1 MTSTKRNLTATIC
14 LTLAVFLG
22 SGGVGYAQDLQKGL
36 EAYQQ
41 GDYATAVAWF
51 RKSAEQGVARAQFT
65 LGLMYDN
72 GQGVT
77 QDYKE
82 AAQWYRKSAEQ
93 GVARA
98 QFTLGLMYVTGQGV
112 LQDNV
117 YAHMWWN
124 IAAST
129 GHADATKNRDIIAE
143 RMTAADISK
152 AQELARECIQKNYKG
167 C

>member
-51 RKSAEQGVARAQFT
+51 
-65 LGLMYDN
+65 
-72 GQGVT
+72 
-77 QDYKE
+77 
-82 AAQWYRKSAEQ
+82 RKSAEQ

-152 AQELARECIQKNYKG
+152 AQELARECVKKQFKG